1 MEEGVAFLR
10 SIMRPDTGQ
19 LRARATFH
27 DQMAASFDLDEIRQI
42 CFDLKVNYEELPGE
56 TLSGKCRALYLYVE
70 ARGDLYRLVRVC
82 QAERPGSNWTIT

>member
-42 CFDLKVNYEELPGE
+42 CFDLDVRFDELPGK
-56 TLSGKCRALYLYVE
+56 TLTDKARDLYLYME
-70 ARGDLYRLVRVC
+70 KRGDLYRLAAVC
-82 QAERPGSNWTIT
+82 QSERPGSNWTIT